1 MLGEY
6 HLKPTT
12 TPGPMAT
19 ISEEQGAHLSH
30 GEGSWHKGVERAAE
44 VSSLEQGEWSSEVED
59 LISFISY

>member
-1 MLGEY
+1 MNV
-6 HLKPTT
+6 
-12 TPGPMAT
+12 
-19 ISEEQGAHLSH
+19 SEEQGAHLSH